1 MSVTDHRSGA
11 TSRIN
16 DYTVPASAA
25 TVHWGYFSRSRNR
38 SFQSNWGIL
47 SPSKH

>member
-16 DYTVPASAA
+16 HYTVPASAA
-25 TVHWGYFSRSRNR
+25 TVHWGYFSPPE
-38 SFQSNWGIL
+38 G
-47 SPSKH
+47 